1 MAKSLRSKRMRRNR
15 AHRAL
20 KTGPRVLK
28 RMVDSLEKAKVFNE
42 AREAEKLKEA
52 GVEMEDVTEQPEE
65 KAGDAEMVDPKK
77 KLDTMTGLNKDG
89 SKPVWMNQRQFKKL
103 TKAKKD
109 AGKKS
114 RKFGLVTEGLGPRKK
129 FLADKKKS
137 WKRGNR

>member
-1 MAKSLRSKRMRRNR
+1 
-15 AHRAL
+15 
-20 KTGPRVLK
+20 
-28 RMVDSLEKAKVFNE
+28 
-42 AREAEKLKEA
+42 
-52 GVEMEDVTEQPEE
+52 MEDVTEQPEE

-89 SKPVWMNQRQFKKL
+89 SKVKDNHLKVLKKIKPVWMNQRQFKKL

-137 WKRGNR
+137 WKGGNR